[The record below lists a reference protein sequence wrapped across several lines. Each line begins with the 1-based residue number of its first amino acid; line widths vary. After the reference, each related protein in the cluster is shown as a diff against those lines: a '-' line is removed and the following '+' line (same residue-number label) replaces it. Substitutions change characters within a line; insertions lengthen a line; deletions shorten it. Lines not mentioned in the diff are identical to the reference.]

1 MIKIVYIFIKTSNY
15 LFMVTSE
22 LVQEGKGSFKVI
34 CNVDFPSGFPNISKK
49 RHMKKVTRHD
59 ALDNGDALENPS
71 VRRWAIN
78 IISHTALLKDVLKT
92 QAILNKGSLSEEEAK
107 EIFQKNIKDSYWQL
121 RSFHFAV
128 PSFNGMSSDK
138 DKTKKLETSFLL
150 QMLGKL
156 AEQKA
161 AINIK
166 FKLAPLI
173 SNSWSL
179 FVQLSSGGD
188 FRYLVPFILAYYS
201 HFKAEQ
207 KKQRGSCAITF
218 SNLAAWVTEDASL
231 LRQWESFYEY
241 HFYETSHFD
250 MVRYI
255 YFGHA
260 LRLLGV
266 RQVNYCDENAYTR
279 AKYCSYYNRQ
289 WCYQNRFKENGSI
302 IVWYGDFNEVR
313 KIKDYL
319 AIGGA
324 RRKFNGAREK
334 TFEEQNFLAENL
346 MVYVQLALRGDF
358 MF

>member
-1 MIKIVYIFIKTSNY
+1 MIKIVYIFIKTINY
-15 LFMVTSE
+15 IYMVTLE

-34 CNVDFPSGFPNISKK
+34 SNVDFPSGFPNISTK
-49 RHMKKVTRHD
+49 RHMKKVTRH
-59 ALDNGDALENPS
+59 AVLDNGDALETPS
-71 VRRWAIN
+71 VQRWPIN
-78 IISHTALLKDVLKT
+78 VISHTAFLKDVLKT
-92 QAILNKGSLSEEEAK
+92 QALLNKGRFSEEEAK
-107 EIFQKNIKDSYWQL
+107 EIFQKNLKDSYWERRL
-121 RSFHFAV
+121 AFHFAV
-128 PSFNGMSSDK
+128 PSFNVVPSAK
-138 DKTKKLETSFLL
+138 IKKLETCFLL

-156 AEQKA
+156 VEQKA
-161 AINIK
+161 VINIK

-173 SNSWSL
+173 SNSWGL

-188 FRYLVPFILAYYS
+188 FRYLVPFILAFYS
-201 HFKAEQ
+201 LLKAE
-207 KKQRGSCAITF
+207 KKKERGSCAITF
-218 SNLAAWVTEDASL
+218 SYLAAWVTEDAPL

-266 RQVNYCDENAYTR
+266 RQVNYSDENAYTR
-279 AKYCSYYNRQ
+279 AKYLSYYNRQ

-302 IVWYGDFNEVR
+302 IVWYGDFNELR

-334 TFEEQNFLAENL
+334 TFEEQNFLAENF
-346 MVYVQLALRGDF
+346 MVYVQLARRGDF